1 MASSDALDRDVWRSD
16 RRPRSALPE
25 LNIRLLESFHAVAQE
40 GNITRAAA
48 RLHLTQQ
55 TLSAQIKQLERALG
69 AVLLVRDSRGVRLT
83 AAGEI
88 FAEGAGAMVSGL
100 AELSERV
107 NRAAGQSISRLRVVF
122 CPRSTAPFLIQ
133 VANELEAADP
143 TLRVVLV
150 SVRSMAETLCELE
163 SGRADAGLMWLPIE
177 GDTLRHSIIGS
188 DGWVAVFAR
197 DDDFA
202 DRDRVRL
209 AELTSA
215 PLVLPGIF
223 MSAAAEQHWAAA
235 LRPGPGLPEATVA
248 DTADGPIIAA
258 RRQGIWIAPESLG
271 RRYADANNRVVRIAD
286 APPIEAAVV
295 WTARAPQQLTTLLV
309 RAIRAAVEVNE

>member
-1 MASSDALDRDVWRSD
+1 MASSDAVDRDVWRSD
-16 RRPRSALPE
+16 RWPRSTLPE
-25 LNIRLLESFHAVAQE
+25 LNIRQLESFHTVAQE

-55 TLSAQIKQLERALG
+55 TLSAQIKQLERVLG

-88 FAEGAGAMVSGL
+88 FAEGAGAMLTGL
-100 AELSERV
+100 AGLSERV
-107 NRAAGQSISRLRVVF
+107 NHAAGQSINRLRVVF
-122 CPRSTAPFLIQ
+122 CPQSTAPFVIR

-163 SGRADAGLMWLPIE
+163 TGRADAALMWLPIE
-177 GDTLRHSIIGS
+177 ASGLRYTVIGS

-197 DDDFA
+197 DEDFA
-202 DRDRVRL
+202 DRDRVLL

-223 MSAAAEQHWAAA
+223 MSAAAERYWAAA
-235 LRPGPGLPEATVA
+235 LRPGPELPEATVA

-258 RRQGIWIAPESLG
+258 RRQGIWLAPESLG
-271 RRYADANNRVVRIAD
+271 RRNADANNRVVRIAD

-295 WTARAPQQLTTLLV
+295 WTIQAPQPLITLLV
-309 RAIRAAVEVNE
+309 RAIRAAVEVNR